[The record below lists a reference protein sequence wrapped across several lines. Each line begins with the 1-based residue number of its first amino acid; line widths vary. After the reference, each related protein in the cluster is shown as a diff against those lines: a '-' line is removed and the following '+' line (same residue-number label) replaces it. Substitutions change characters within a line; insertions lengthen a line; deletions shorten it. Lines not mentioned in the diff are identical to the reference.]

1 MFRLALAACFVVH
14 ALFCGPVTIAPDHAE
29 DVGGCLLAGVKQPR
43 CRNNPRYPGSV
54 PMMTRRTLLLTPLAA
69 QSARPKVA
77 VVMNV
82 YFPNS
87 HADVFVGRL
96 LGGYRL
102 NHVSHRPRV
111 QAVSFYV
118 DQFPFNDMARE
129 QAEEFGVAIYP
140 DVAGALR
147 RGAAKLS
154 VDGVAIVGEHGNYP
168 KNARG
173 NFTYPRFKRFEEV
186 ARVMKDDG
194 RIVPVFFDKYFASE
208 WEDARRIYD
217 RVREMKIPLFSGS
230 SLPLTWRRPEL
241 EFARGIELD
250 EVLAVSF
257 SDLEEHAYHAVE
269 LMQAMAERRKGS
281 ETGVA
286 SIRCV
291 EGEEVWKLDWS
302 KDLLHQALSRR
313 VNPGYGKESGNPQA
327 IQIRYRDGLKATVLN
342 LDGMTRD
349 YLFAARERNGRTHS
363 SCFYI
368 QLYNHNHWSF
378 MVRAFE
384 DLVLA
389 KKTPHPIERNLLTTG
404 LTIFALESRLQGGKW
419 LDTPQLGISY

>member
-1 MFRLALAACFVVH
+1 
-14 ALFCGPVTIAPDHAE
+14 
-29 DVGGCLLAGVKQPR
+29 
-43 CRNNPRYPGSV
+43 
-54 PMMTRRTLLLTPLAA
+54 MTRRTLLVAPFAS
-69 QSARPKVA
+69 QSERPKVA

-96 LGGYRL
+96 LEGYRL
-102 NHVSHRPRV
+102 NQESHRPRV

-118 DQFPFNDMARE
+118 DQFPVNDMARE
-129 QAEEFGVAIYP
+129 QAAEYAVTIYP

-147 RGAAKLS
+147 RGTGKLA
-154 VDGVAIVGEHGNYP
+154 VDGVAIVGEHGDYP

-173 NFTYPRFKRFEEV
+173 NFTYPRFRRFEEV
-186 ARVMKDDG
+186 TRVMREDG
-194 RIVPVFFDKYFASE
+194 RVVPLFFDKYFAYD
-208 WEDARRIYD
+208 WEDARRIYE
-217 RVREMKIPLFSGS
+217 RVLEMKIPLFSGS
-230 SLPLTWRRPEL
+230 SLPLTWRRPAL
-241 EFARGIELD
+241 EFARGIELE

-257 SDLEEHAYHAVE
+257 SDLEEHAYHAIE
-269 LMQAMAERRKGS
+269 MLQAMVERRRGG
-281 ETGVA
+281 EVGVA

-291 EGEEVWKLDWS
+291 EGDEVWKLDWS
-302 KDLLHQALSRR
+302 KDLLQEALLRR
-313 VNPGYGKESGNPQA
+313 VNPGYGKESRNPQA
-327 IQIRYRDGLKATVLN
+327 IQIRYKDGLRATILN

-349 YLFAARERNGRTHS
+349 YLFAARERNGKTHS

-384 DLVLA
+384 DLVLT

-404 LTIFALESRLQGGKW
+404 LLIFALESRLQGGKW